1 MLAIPNINVLIKPAS
16 GNCNLQCK
24 YCFYLDLIDN
34 KCHSNGGFMPLE
46 TLEKLVQSVLEY
58 ADDTAS
64 FSFQGGE
71 PMLAG
76 LDFYRNL
83 LVLQKKYNTKN
94 IKIKNA
100 IQTNGTLIN
109 LEWAEFFRAHHFLVG
124 VSLDGMEGIHNLNR
138 VDHNGE
144 GTYLR
149 VIDAIKILD
158 EFQVEYNIL
167 CVVTRLVAKH
177 PEKTYRFFKKQ
188 GFQYLQF
195 IPCLDGLEKQ
205 PGMDNYSLSPQL
217 YGNFLKRL
225 FDLWLKDNLEGK
237 EISIR
242 MFDNILGMLLGYP
255 PESCDMRGKCKA
267 NLVVESDGSVYPC
280 DFYVLDQWKL
290 GVIGNDS
297 ILDMLFGQTAK
308 KFEEISNLRPQ
319 ACRDCEFYSLCRGG
333 CRRNYEPIRNE
344 ILEKNYFCEAYRDFY
359 RYAIPG
365 FLKLAKKCVEK
376 SSERSL

>member
-1 MLAIPNINVLIKPAS
+1 
-16 GNCNLQCK
+16 
-24 YCFYLDLIDN
+24 
-34 KCHSNGGFMPLE
+34 MPLE

-225 FDLWLKDNLEGK
+225 FDLWLKDNLEC
-237 EISIR
+237 SIIYWGCFLVIHPKAAICGESAKR
-242 MFDNILGMLLGYP
+242 ILLWNP
-255 PESCDMRGKCKA
+255 T
-267 NLVVESDGSVYPC
+267 VPC
-280 DFYVLDQWKL
+280 IP
-290 GVIGNDS
+290 VIFMYWINGNW
-297 ILDMLFGQTAK
+297 A
-308 KFEEISNLRPQ
+308 
-319 ACRDCEFYSLCRGG
+319 
-333 CRRNYEPIRNE
+333 
-344 ILEKNYFCEAYRDFY
+344 
-359 RYAIPG
+359 
-365 FLKLAKKCVEK
+365 
-376 SSERSL
+376 